1 MYESQAHTRTRH
13 VQYNDTAMNPK
24 RKRYNMAER
33 KPLRYWS
40 EYDYPEDEAD
50 DGAYYIYVDPESEG
64 SIIPFQKS
72 FNNLYNRIKSI
83 FSKKHDDSVPKN
95 PEFDALLPQEVLPK
109 NSPAE
114 YSLDSDTESSS
125 DDGHS
130 VMNLRRYDAIC
141 NDPGHHGSH
150 NDRIISLLVSSMS
163 LFFSVTLSLV
173 LLVLREVSKHKDRE
187 EVDIVSILGIII
199 SLSFA
204 VGGFWGL
211 VLRGSAGFTRWM
223 VGILVFGLILSV
235 NVVLIGSIVTELRKG
250 L

>member
-1 MYESQAHTRTRH
+1 
-13 VQYNDTAMNPK
+13 
-24 RKRYNMAER
+24 
-33 KPLRYWS
+33 
-40 EYDYPEDEAD
+40 
-50 DGAYYIYVDPESEG
+50 
-64 SIIPFQKS
+64 
-72 FNNLYNRIKSI
+72 
-83 FSKKHDDSVPKN
+83 
-95 PEFDALLPQEVLPK
+95 
-109 NSPAE
+109 
-114 YSLDSDTESSS
+114 
-125 DDGHS
+125 
-130 VMNLRRYDAIC
+130 
-141 NDPGHHGSH
+141 
-150 NDRIISLLVSSMS
+150 MS